1 MLGQLERLD
10 MVIRLDSLLCRVLL
24 HKHMMWAWRF
34 WWIEAARVGTDCTH
48 YVRISSTYKRKGA
61 NNVRYI

>member
-1 MLGQLERLD
+1 
-10 MVIRLDSLLCRVLL
+10 MVIRLDSLLCRVML

-34 WWIEAARVGTDCTH
+34 WWIEAARVGTDCTT
-48 YVRISSTYKRKGA
+48 YVHISHNFNRKGGA